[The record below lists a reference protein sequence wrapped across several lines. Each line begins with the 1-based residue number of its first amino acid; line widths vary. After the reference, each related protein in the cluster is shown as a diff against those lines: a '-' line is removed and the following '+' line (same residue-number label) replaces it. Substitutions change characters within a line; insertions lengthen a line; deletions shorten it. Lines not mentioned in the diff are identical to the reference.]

1 MNYGASEHYQKGKG
15 EEYLAYQS
23 KSAPGA
29 RLEARKFAPHIKSQD
44 RVIDFG
50 CGGGWILRE
59 LNCAERCGVE
69 LNEAAHAFCRQNGV
83 TVFGSVAEV
92 SGGQFD
98 VAISNHCLEHVPNP
112 VEALRGINDLLREG
126 GRLILVVPVDDWR
139 VQRDFSGTDIDH
151 HLHTWTP
158 RLLAN
163 TLVEAGF
170 QVEQIN
176 VLTYAWFPGW
186 DKAMKILPQSVFD
199 ALCWL
204 TAVLKRRRQL
214 VAVCT
219 RPA

>member
-1 MNYGASEHYQKGKG
+1 MNYGASAHYQKDKG

-29 RLEARKFAPHIKSQD
+29 RLEARKFAPFVKSSD
-44 RVIDFG
+44 RVLDFG

-59 LNCAERCGVE
+59 LNCTDRVGVE
-69 LNEAAHAFCRQNGV
+69 LNEAAHVFCRENGV
-83 TVFGSVAEV
+83 QVFGSVAQVEV
-92 SGGQFD
+92 GKFD

-112 VEALRGINDLLREG
+112 VEALRGVYGLLRVG
-126 GRLILVVPVDDWR
+126 GRLILVLPIDDWR
-139 VQRDFSGTDIDH
+139 VQRDFSGVDIDH

-170 QVEQIN
+170 KVERID

-186 DKAMKILPQSVFD
+186 AKAMNILPQGVFD
-199 ALCWL
+199 FLCWV

-214 VAVCT
+214 VAVCKK
-219 RPA
+219 